1 MQKVSVRAS
10 ARYDV
15 LIGAGL
21 LARAGEE
28 IRKIHAPCRAAVVTD
43 ETVLTLYGAALGE
56 SLKSAGFSPAFLSFP
71 AGEGSK
77 NMVTLEKVLC
87 GLMEN
92 GITKGDLIVALG
104 GGVVGDLAGFAA
116 AVYQRGMPFVQM
128 PTTLLCAADASVG
141 GKTAVDLPGGKN
153 MVGAFH
159 QPALV
164 LCDTE
169 ILERLPEDILRQ
181 GMAEV
186 VKYAVLR
193 GTGLPEMIL
202 SGAWRHRMEEMTA
215 ACVKIKREYVQ
226 ADERDEGERQY
237 LNLGHTFG
245 HPIEVLSN
253 YRVSHGE
260 AVAMGLMMAARAAD
274 METEPLERL
283 LSACGLKWEC
293 PYPAAELARVALS
306 DKKRRG
312 DTVTLV
318 LPHGIGDCELRKV
331 PAGEL
336 LRYFEKGTGERP

>member
-1 MQKVSVRAS
+1 MHSIRVNAS
-10 ARYDV
+10 ACYDI
-15 LIGAGL
+15 LLGPGL
-21 LARAGEE
+21 LLRAGEHL
-28 IRKIHAPCRAAVVTD
+28 RAVHAPCRAAIVTD
-43 ETVLTLYGAALGE
+43 ENVYALYGEALGA
-56 SLKSAGFSPAFLSFP
+56 SLQRAGFSPFFVRFPGGEEHKNLETLGSVLGAF
-71 AGEGSK
+71 A
-77 NMVTLEKVLC
+77 
-87 GLMEN
+87 EN
-92 GITKGDLIVALG
+92 GLTRGDLAVALG
-104 GGVVGDLAGFAA
+104 GGVTGDLAGFAA
-116 AVYQRGMPFVQM
+116 AVYERGMPFTQV
-128 PTTLLCAADASVG
+128 PTTLLCAVDASVG
-141 GKTAVDLPGGKN
+141 GKTAVDLPQGKN
-153 MVGAFH
+153 LAGAFH

-193 GTGLPEMIL
+193 GAGLPEMIL